1 MALTKD
7 PSGTASLILGV
18 QNDITHSDSPVA
30 QALGVAGMIP
40 KTSRLAKPRGQCRS
54 LMPSS
59 ARHGRLLR
67 AAELPLSGSH
77 SKSRVGLGRP
87 QHHSRRHP
95 WTR

>member
-7 PSGTASLILGV
+7 PPATAALVMGV
-18 QNDITHSDSPVA
+18 QNDSRHSDSPVA
-30 QALGVAGMIP
+30 QALGVAAMIP

-54 LMPSS
+54 LMLSS

-67 AAELPLSGSH
+67 AAEVPLSGFR